1 MFTHNYYLSERI
13 IYRFQRTFLFLHLYL
28 FRIWHFVG
36 RLYIDT
42 LTALVTDKI
51 YFKCHTL
58 LLPCFIPYAMKD
70 IANIGNPSTH
80 THLIVDDVFHNIDE
94 FLVLAMRSLVFKQQ
108 KFGKLVEIRHIV
120 LPCADSNLSLVVAT
134 FYQLLGKCDK
144 VLSSIRTQHRVI
156 VIKK

>member
-1 MFTHNYYLSERI
+1 
-13 IYRFQRTFLFLHLYL
+13 
-28 FRIWHFVG
+28 
-36 RLYIDT
+36 
-42 LTALVTDKI
+42 
-51 YFKCHTL
+51 
-58 LLPCFIPYAMKD
+58 MKD